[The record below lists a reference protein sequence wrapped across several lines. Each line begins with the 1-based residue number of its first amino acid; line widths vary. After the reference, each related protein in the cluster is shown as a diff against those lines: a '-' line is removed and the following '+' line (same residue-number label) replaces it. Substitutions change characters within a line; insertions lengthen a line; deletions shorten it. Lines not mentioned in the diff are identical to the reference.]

1 MLDFKEFKNRREK
14 LSSFLGDGVAILM
27 NSKEAIRN
35 RDCHYPFRSDSY
47 FHYLSAFPEPDSIMV
62 VIGGKKPKSVI
73 FCQPKDEIKEIWNG
87 YIHGPS
93 KACED
98 FLFD

>member
-35 RDCHYPFRSDSY
+35 RDCHYP
-47 FHYLSAFPEPDSIMV
+47 
-62 VIGGKKPKSVI
+62 
-73 FCQPKDEIKEIWNG
+73 
-87 YIHGPS
+87 
-93 KACED
+93 
-98 FLFD
+98 